1 MKETKAWLT
10 KKEAAKV
17 MGLKDRRVF
26 DLADTRGGPLKVK
39 MERNPESGQMQMLF
53 NAGDVEA
60 EKEKRRAAA
69 QAGVPITPRP
79 PSPASAGTNALAMV
93 APAMLALADRIQNP
107 AAEYSGL
114 PEGFLRELIVAGRLP
129 MLDVGHR
136 EGGRLRVKTTDLDAL
151 QGRAREE
158 RARTAGA

>member
-1 MKETKAWLT
+1 
-10 KKEAAKV
+10 
-17 MGLKDRRVF
+17 
-26 DLADTRGGPLKVK
+26 

-107 AAEYSGL
+107 AAPAAAPVALRSAQPWLTLTQAAEYSGL